1 MKKILITGS
10 AGYIGQHLVQLLK
23 HNYKVTG
30 IDHRWDA
37 ENFPFTKRMD
47 IFNADKYTQY
57 DAVVHL
63 AAFVSVGD
71 STETP
76 SEYYL
81 NNIEGTA
88 RLLDNIGSDNIIF
101 ASTGA
106 AANPTSPYARSKLCA
121 EDIIR
126 QFASENYTIF
136 RFYNVIGSEYGIEP
150 TNPDGLMMALRNAVK
165 TGEFNLYGNE
175 YTESEDGTALRDYIH
190 VMDVCR
196 TIEKAIENPTN
207 GIEELGTGHYTSVQE
222 MVDIYKK
229 VNNVD
234 FEVVVNPRRP
244 GDLAVS
250 YCKNVS
256 PLFTKSVTILD
267 MMKETK

>member
-23 HNYKVTG
+23 HKYDVSG

-37 ENFPFTKRMD
+37 ENFPFTKRRD
-47 IFNADKYTQY
+47 IFEVVRYPYY

-63 AAFVSVGD
+63 AAFVSVGE
-71 STETP
+71 SMETP

-88 RLLDNIGSDNIIF
+88 RLFDSVATDNIIF
-101 ASTGA
+101 ASTGT

-121 EDIIR
+121 EDVIR
-126 QFASENYTIF
+126 QFSTNDYTIF
-136 RFYNVIGSEYGIEP
+136 RFYNVIGSEYGIRP

-165 TGEFNLYGNE
+165 TGTFNLYGND
-175 YTESEDGTALRDYIH
+175 YLESLDGTAMRDYIH

-207 GIEELGTGHYTSVQE
+207 NIEELGTGQPMSVLE
-222 MVDIYKK
+222 MIDIYKRI
-229 VNNVD
+229 NNVD
-234 FEVVVNPRRP
+234 FEVVVQPRRL
-244 GDLAVS
+244 GDLPVS
-250 YCKNVS
+250 YCENVS
-256 PLFTKSVTILD
+256 PLFTKSVTILELL
-267 MMKETK
+267 KE

>member
-23 HNYKVTG
+23 HNYDVTG

-37 ENFPFTKRMD
+37 ENYPFTKRMD
-47 IFNADKYTQY
+47 IFNVDKYTHY

-63 AAFVSVGD
+63 AAFVSVGE
-71 STETP
+71 SMETP

-88 RLLDNIGSDNIIF
+88 RLLDNIGYDNIIF

-106 AANPTSPYARSKLCA
+106 AADPTSPYARSKLCA

-126 QFASENYTIF
+126 QFATENYTIF

-165 TGEFNLYGNE
+165 TGEFNLYGND
-175 YTESEDGTALRDYIH
+175 YLESLDGTAMRDYIH

-207 GIEELGTGHYTSVQE
+207 NIEELGTGQPISVQA
-222 MVDIYKK
+222 MIDIYKK
-229 VNNVD
+229 INNVD
-234 FEVVVNPRRP
+234 FKVVVKPRRP

-250 YCKNVS
+250 CCQNIS
-256 PLFTKSVTILD
+256 PLFTKSVTIEELL
-267 MMKETK
+267 KEI